1 MTANQ
6 IVQLV
11 CIVVL
16 ALMLLGA
23 IIQTYQLGKLV
34 KQKLSRKEIYSIL
47 SDPKLVEDEGLREID
62 EAPQARSIPREDAG
76 PPARVYR
83 PPLRN
88 VIHGS
93 WRPRNPGTFE
103 YNERLDN

>member
-6 IVQLV
+6 TVQWI
-11 CIVVL
+11 CIAVL
-16 ALMLLGA
+16 AVMLTAA
-23 IIQTYQLGKLV
+23 IYQTYQLGRFV
-34 KQKLSRKEIYSIL
+34 KRKTSRKEIYSII
-47 SDPKLVEDEGLREID
+47 SDPKLVEDEGLREVS
-62 EAPQARSIPREDAG
+62 EAPLTRPLPREDAG
-76 PPARVYR
+76 PPAKVYR